1 MGRLVYQTLRENVAD
16 AIRMKILNHE
26 VPMGARIIEQEIA
39 AELGVSR
46 GPAGEAGIYPQCRL
60 FGKKNHIGGYLR
72 NLFAAGNL

>member
-46 GPAGEAGIYPQCRL
+46 GRKGCWNIPAMQAVR
-60 FGKKNHIGGYLR
+60 
-72 NLFAAGNL
+72 